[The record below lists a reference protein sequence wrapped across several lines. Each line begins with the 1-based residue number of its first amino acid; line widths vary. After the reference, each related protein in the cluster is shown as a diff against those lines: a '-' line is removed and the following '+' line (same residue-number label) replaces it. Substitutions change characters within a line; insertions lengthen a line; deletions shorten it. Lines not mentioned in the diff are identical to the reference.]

1 MGDPLSVAG
10 SIAGLISIGD
20 FVFRKLYH
28 YAKTVKGAEK
38 EIKGLKDEVAA
49 LTGVLH
55 NLRLVARDLEADD
68 KFDQTIRIEHVNS
81 CLATLHKINSA
92 LSEFQFRKDQTL
104 RNAVHRL
111 KWPFASADTKDLCKE
126 VRRHRETLSLALSAD
141 TLVGLLQCLSTQ
153 KDIVSHLKSIH
164 ATLRRRDEVAYRIAM
179 DDERRKI
186 FKFFS
191 VVDTWPYYEASLSLR
206 HPTTGFWLT
215 EDDVFKRWAQEPGT
229 KLWLTGI
236 PGAGKTI
243 LSGLI
248 IEERQKTAGPK
259 DAVVYFYCDYKDSNT
274 QNSLNILSSIT
285 TQIAMRDE
293 ACFSL
298 LSSYYDQLNTR
309 DQMARSPKASE
320 LIDLIHEMVAYLED
334 VTIIVDGLDECGDES
349 GNVAEMLHDVAS
361 APQNAISMAIL
372 SRDEIVIREVLG
384 VPSYHHIE
392 VTAHTEDIEHYV
404 RTEIEERRRRLRTR
418 SEDLKEE
425 IVQKLVSKAQGMYV
439 KRMT

>member
-1 MGDPLSVAG
+1 MTDPLSVAG

-28 YAKTVKGAEK
+28 YAKAVKGAEK
-38 EIKGLKDEVAA
+38 EIKELRDEVSA

-55 NLRLVARDLEADD
+55 SLRLVARDLEADD
-68 KFDQTIRIEHVNS
+68 KFDKTVRIEHVNA

-92 LSEFQFRKDQTL
+92 LAEFQFRKDQTI

-111 KWPFASADTKDLCKE
+111 KWPFASSDTKDLCKE
-126 VRRHRETLSLALSAD
+126 VQRHRETLSLALSAD

-153 KDIVSHLKSIH
+153 EDIVAHLISID
-164 ATLRRRDEVAYRIAM
+164 ANLRRKDETAYRIAM

-186 FKFFS
+186 FKSFFI
-191 VVDTWPYYEASLSLR
+191 VDVRPYYEASLSLR

-215 EDDVFKRWAQEPGT
+215 EDDVFKRWTQESGS

-236 PGAGKTI
+236 PGAGKTV

-248 IEERQKTAGPK
+248 IEECQKIASPK
-259 DAVVYFYCDYKDSNT
+259 DAVVYFYCDYKDSHT
-274 QNSLNILSSIT
+274 HQSLNILSSIT
-285 TQIAMRDE
+285 AQIAMKDE

-298 LSSYYDQLNTR
+298 LSSYYDQINTR
-309 DQMARSPKASE
+309 DQIARSPKASE
-320 LIDLIHEMVAYLED
+320 LVDLIHEMASYLED
-334 VTIIVDGLDECGDES
+334 LTIIVDGLDECGDES
-349 GNVAEMLHDVAS
+349 GVVAEILHNVAS
-361 APQNAISMAIL
+361 AAQKNISMVVL
-372 SRDEIVIREVLG
+372 SRDEISIREVLG
-384 VPSYHHIE
+384 VSSYHHIE

-404 RTEIEERRRRLRTR
+404 RTEIEERRRRLRNR

-425 IVQKLVSKAQGMYV
+425 IVQKLVSKAQGM
-439 KRMT
+439 